1 MAVELLEDTAV
12 SLKYLPP
19 RRVTSATC
27 SFFKPSDG
35 TNAVSSGAA
44 TVAGW
49 STTIQSVQSQTSFH
63 VNSAAN
69 LNPGDVV
76 WLESADSK
84 GSPITISEVNGTTIT
99 LVEPPPGT
107 MESED
112 SIYPLEISYSLTTTD
127 TKDRGRNYSAL
138 WALTFADGG
147 PVEKFRQCCHI
158 VRCQFRDAMSPADAK
173 RYITAN
179 FPSWSVGRDTGYFEQ
194 IATRASNKVKLMI
207 QNTGDYPSLMGDP
220 DAFTISAGLYA
231 LRLELALDGLFQ
243 GTDDLNEYID
253 QTHRGLTQAV
263 AETIRGLMWV
273 DRNDDNAVE
282 LDEVRKPF
290 TVRATRQ

>member
-1 MAVELLEDTAV
+1 MAIELLEDTAV
-12 SLKYLPP
+12 TLKYLPP
-19 RRVTSATC
+19 KRVTSATMQ
-27 SFFKPSDG
+27 FYKPSDG
-35 TNAVSSGAA
+35 SNTVATGAA

-49 STTIQSVQSQTSFH
+49 STTIQSVQSQTGFH
-63 VNSAAN
+63 VNSATN

-76 WLESADSK
+76 WLESADSA

-107 MESED
+107 LETED
-112 SIYPLEISYSLTTTD
+112 VIHPLEITYALTAANTA
-127 TKDRGRNYSAL
+127 DRGRNYSAL
-138 WALTFADGG
+138 WTLEFADGSTT
-147 PVEKFRQCCHI
+147 EKFRQCCHV
-158 VRCQFRDAMSPADAK
+158 VRCMFRDAMSAADAK

-179 FPSWSVGRDTGYFEQ
+179 FPSWSVGRDAGYFEQ

-207 QNTGDYPSLMGDP
+207 QNTGEYPSLMGDP

-263 AETIRGLMWV
+263 AETIRGLMWI
-273 DRNDDNAVE
+273 DRDDDNAVGA
-282 LDEVRKPF
+282 DEVRRPF